1 MTTFNRISERMIR
14 QIEQVWTKNLWPESL
29 LAWWDAHLY
38 TQRIGKDFDIRKPRT
53 FSEKIQ
59 WYKIFYHNPIL
70 PRIVDKYE
78 FKQYIAE
85 KLGEGHT
92 IPILGIYNNSEEF
105 RKAWDK
111 LPDKFCLKS
120 TIQSDGKYI
129 LFIDKS
135 KNNIDALCEE
145 IKEWFKTKNTHKN
158 SLCWAY
164 YGTTPRVLAEEY
176 VENIKDQLFDY
187 KFYCFQGEPEC
198 ICASI
203 EHFQD
208 EYYPITYYSTNWEK
222 LDVRSGKHRTDD
234 IPHPAHLEQMIAY
247 AKALSK
253 PFPFVRVDFFDT
265 PNKLYLA
272 ELTFYPGGG
281 FFKYTPSSYDDKLG
295 ALFILPNQQ

>member
-1 MTTFNRISERMIR
+1 MNRILEQAIRRIER
-14 QIEQVWTKNLWPESL
+14 VWTKNLWPESL

-38 TQRIGKDFDIRKPRT
+38 TKRVGKDFDIRKPRT

-70 PRIVDKYE
+70 PQIVDKYE

-92 IPILGIYNNSEEF
+92 IPLLGIYNNPEDL
-105 RKAWDK
+105 KMAWDK
-111 LPDKFCLKS
+111 LPNKFCLKS

-135 KNNIDALCEE
+135 KYNIDALCEE
-145 IKEWFKTKNTHKN
+145 IKNWFKTKNTHKN

-187 KFYCFQGEPEC
+187 KFYCFQGKPEC

-208 EYYPITYYSTNWEK
+208 EHYPITYYSTNWEK
-222 LDVRSGKHRTDD
+222 LDVRSGQHRTDD
-234 IPHPAHLEQMIAY
+234 IPRPAHLEEMIAY
-247 AKALSK
+247 AKKLAK

-265 PNKLYLA
+265 PDKLYLA

-295 ALFILPNQQ
+295 KLFILPTQQ